1 MGRHSSEYLQK
12 ETDMEPIQ
20 NTPTVKSEPVVA
32 KAPVDPV
39 NVETTKTEE
48 APTSYTF
55 VRGDTLRSVA
65 ARFGLSPSFLV
76 RINAIE
82 DVNAIKVGQSIKLK
96 A

>member
-39 NVETTKTEE
+39 NVETAKTEE

-55 VRGDTLRSVA
+55 VRGDALRSVA
-65 ARFGLSPSFLV
+65 ARFGLSPSFLI
-76 RINAIE
+76 RINEIE